1 MTTVFCHKI
10 TLQQLISPKKESDSP
25 AKDNIGNQTY
35 TALQSQEIL
44 TAACL
49 GQKTD
54 INRPECGVS
63 NDDILDFRRDLR
75 L

>member
-10 TLQQLISPKKESDSP
+10 TLQRLISPKKESDIP
-25 AKDNIGNQTY
+25 AKQKIGNQTY